1 MAVVLNNQV
10 DNIPIN
16 QWQELI
22 INSSTSSFF
31 QTQECYDFYD
41 SLPFFRPFCF
51 SVEEDKNLKA
61 VMVGYVERNGGK
73 VMQLLSRRAIV
84 NGGVLLSNDISESAL
99 ISFLSY
105 CIKELKG
112 KAIYVE
118 CRNFNDYSRLKKL
131 FATSGFQYEPHLNF
145 QIDTSSLEKMQA
157 NMGKSRLR
165 DVKFSL
171 RDGATVINE
180 PTFAEIKEFYQVLE
194 RLYKTKVKTPLF
206 SFEFFE
212 KLYSETFSHF
222 ILVRYQD
229 KIIGGTV
236 CVGLPN
242 QTLYE
247 WFACGEDG
255 RYKNIYPSTL
265 ATYSGIEYAAQN
277 GYPVFDMMGAGK
289 PDESYGVRDF
299 KSKFGGR
306 LVENGRFRC
315 VSEPLLYNVGI
326 LGVKILKNLK

>member
-1 MAVVLNNQV
+1 MISFNNTIEEIAIKQW
-10 DNIPIN
+10 N
-16 QWQELI
+16 QLLA
-22 INSSTSSFF
+22 SSNEASFF
-31 QTQECYDFYD
+31 QSKDCFDFYA
-41 SLPFFRPFCF
+41 SLPFLTPFCF
-51 SVEEDKNLKA
+51 SISEDNYLKA
-61 VMVGYVERNGGK
+61 VMVGYVERDGGK
-73 VMQLLSRRAIV
+73 FMQLLSRRAIV
-84 NGGVLLSNDISESAL
+84 NGGVLLSNNISENTL
-99 ISFLSY
+99 TSFLSY

-118 CRNFNDYSRLKKL
+118 CRNFNDYSRLKKI

-145 QIDTSSLEKMQA
+145 QIDTSSQEKMQA

-171 RDGATVINE
+171 RDGATVVNE
-180 PTFAEIKEFYQVLE
+180 PKFAEIKEFYQVLE

-255 RYKNIYPSTL
+255 CYKNIYPSTL

-277 GYPVFDMMGAGK
+277 GYPVFDMMGAGT

-299 KSKFGGR
+299 KSKFGGK
-306 LVENGRFRC
+306 LVEYGRFRF
-315 VSEPLLYNVGI
+315 VLNPVLFQVGK
-326 LGVKILKNLK
+326 LGVTIIKHSK